1 MGIILLPV
9 KRIGT
14 IWIIAL
20 VISLLSSSTT
30 ITAQES
36 KKVYKVGLFLP
47 LHLDAAFDTEGNY
60 RYAPKT
66 FPKIHTP
73 ALEFYE
79 GALLALDT
87 LLAENSPIELI
98 VKDTRSTQQTLLQQ
112 LNSPDLQNIDL
123 LLAYCSANEI
133 KTLAEIGLQKGIP
146 VINVNL
152 PNDGGVKDNPYL
164 VLLSSTLNTQATAIY
179 NYISEKYAKQ
189 NIVVFRKKGALEDR
203 IKNYWE
209 EAGKAKGKLALK
221 LTYVDL
227 PDSFTVNQLIPKLD
241 TLKST
246 LCVAGSLDE
255 NFGKQL
261 ASQLATLAKK
271 NYKSTLIGMP
281 TWDGIRD
288 FAKPEYRGIDIIYC
302 TPYYNPRT
310 DSISQYIVNLF
321 NENIYAR
328 PSDMVMR
335 GYEAVWH
342 FSKLLHK
349 YGADV
354 SSNLSSREFE
364 VFRELNIKPHFSK
377 GQMSLDYFE
386 NKKLYFLKWQDG
398 QLKHQP

>member
-1 MGIILLPV
+1 M

-14 IWIIAL
+14 IWIIGL
-20 VISLLSSSTT
+20 VIFLVGWITHSS
-30 ITAQES
+30 AQET
-36 KKVYKVGLFLP
+36 KKAYKVGLFLP
-47 LHLDAAFDTEGNY
+47 LHLDAAFDAEGNY

-98 VKDTRSTQQTLLQQ
+98 IKDTRSAKQTLLQLLKSQ
-112 LNSPDLQNIDL
+112 DLQNIDL
-123 LLAYCSANEI
+123 LLTYCSANELKI
-133 KTLAEIGLQKGIP
+133 LAEAGLQKGIP

-152 PNDGGVKDNPYL
+152 PNDGGVKNNPYL
-164 VLLSSTLNTQATAIY
+164 VLLNSTLYTQATAIY
-179 NYISEKYAKQ
+179 KYISEEYADQ
-189 NIVVFRKKGALEDR
+189 NMIVFRKKGVLEDR
-203 IKNYWE
+203 IKKYWE
-209 EAGKAKGKLALK
+209 ETGKAKGKLALQ

-227 PDSFTVNQLIPKLD
+227 PDSFAVNQLTPYLD

-255 NFGKQL
+255 NFGKHLALQL
-261 ASQLATLAKK
+261 ASLAKK

-288 FAKPEYRGIDIIYC
+288 FAKPDYRGIDIIYC

-310 DSISQYIVNLF
+310 DSISQFIVNLF

-342 FSKLLHK
+342 FSKLLHQ

-364 VFRELNIKPHFSK
+364 VFRELNIKPSFSK

-398 QLKHQP
+398 LLKYQR

>member
-1 MGIILLPV
+1 M
-9 KRIGT
+9 KRLGT
-14 IWIIAL
+14 IWIIGL
-20 VISLLSSSTT
+20 VISLAGWTT
-30 ITAQES
+30 QSTAQEI

-47 LHLDAAFDTEGNY
+47 LHLDAAFDAEGNY

-98 VKDTRSTQQTLLQQ
+98 VKDTRSAKQTLSQQ

-123 LLAYCSANEI
+123 LLSYCSANEI
-133 KTLAEIGLQKGIP
+133 KILAEAGLQKSIP

-152 PNDGGVKDNPYL
+152 PNDGGVKNNPYL
-164 VLLSSTLNTQATAIY
+164 VLLNSTLSTQATAIY
-179 NYISEKYAKQ
+179 NYMAEKYTKQ
-189 NIVVFRKKGALEDR
+189 NVIVFRKKGTLEDR

-221 LTYVDL
+221 MTYVDL
-227 PDSFTVNQLIPKLD
+227 PDSFAVNQLTPYLD

-261 ASQLATLAKK
+261 AAQLASLAKK
-271 NYKSTLIGMP
+271 NYKSTLMGMP
-281 TWDGIRD
+281 TWDGVRD

-310 DSISQYIVNLF
+310 DSLSQYIVNLF

-349 YGADV
+349 FGADI

-364 VFRELNIKPHFSK
+364 VFRELDIQPHFSK
-377 GQMSLDYFE
+377 GQMRLDYFE

-398 QLKHQP
+398 LLKYQP

>member
-1 MGIILLPV
+1 MSILCF
-9 KRIGT
+9 
-14 IWIIAL
+14 
-20 VISLLSSSTT
+20 SDSS
-30 ITAQES
+30 IAQET
-36 KKVYKVGLFLP
+36 KKTYKIGLFLP
-47 LHLDAAFDTEGNY
+47 LHLDAAFDTTGNY

-66 FPKIHTP
+66 FPKIHSP

-87 LLAENSPIELI
+87 LLAENSSIELV
-98 VKDTRSTQQTLLQQ
+98 VKDTRSSRQTLVQQ
-112 LNSPDLQNIDL
+112 LNSPELQKIDL
-123 LLAYCSANEI
+123 LLAFCSANEI
-133 KTLAEIGLQKGIP
+133 KIMAEAGLQKGIP

-152 PNDGGVKDNPYL
+152 PNDGGVSGNPYL
-164 VLLSSTLNTQATAIY
+164 VLLNSTLSTQTTAIY
-179 NYISEKYAKQ
+179 NYIAEKYPKQ
-189 NIVVFRKKGALEDR
+189 NIIVFRKKGVLEDR
-203 IKNYWE
+203 IKNYWDE
-209 EAGKAKGKLALK
+209 SRTTKGKLALK

-227 PDSFTVNQLIPKLD
+227 PDSFTANQLIPKLD
-241 TLKST
+241 TLKPT

-261 ASQLATLAKK
+261 ASQLAGLAKR

-349 YGADV
+349 YGADI

-364 VFRELNIKPHFSK
+364 VFRELNIRPQFSN

-398 QLKHQP
+398 LLKYQP

>member
-1 MGIILLPV
+1 MSILCF
-9 KRIGT
+9 
-14 IWIIAL
+14 
-20 VISLLSSSTT
+20 SDSS
-30 ITAQES
+30 IAQET
-36 KKVYKVGLFLP
+36 KKTYKIGLFLP
-47 LHLDAAFDTEGNY
+47 LHLDAAFDTTGNY

-66 FPKIHTP
+66 FPKIHSP

-87 LLAENSPIELI
+87 LLAENSSIELV
-98 VKDTRSTQQTLLQQ
+98 VKDTRSSRQTLVQQ
-112 LNSPDLQNIDL
+112 LNSPELQKIDL
-123 LLAYCSANEI
+123 LLAFCSANEI
-133 KTLAEIGLQKGIP
+133 KIMAEAGLQKGIP

-152 PNDGGVKDNPYL
+152 PNDGGVTGNPYL
-164 VLLSSTLNTQATAIY
+164 VLLNSTLSTQTTAIY
-179 NYISEKYAKQ
+179 NYIAEKYPKQ
-189 NIVVFRKKGALEDR
+189 NIIVFRKKGVLEDR
-203 IKNYWE
+203 IKNYWDE
-209 EAGKAKGKLALK
+209 SRTTKGKLALK

-241 TLKST
+241 TLKPT

-255 NFGKQL
+255 HFGKQL
-261 ASQLATLAKK
+261 ASQLAGLAKR

-349 YGADV
+349 YGADI

-364 VFRELNIKPHFSK
+364 VFRELNIRPQFSN
-377 GQMSLDYFE
+377 GQMNLDYFE

-398 QLKHQP
+398 LLKYQL

>member
-1 MGIILLPV
+1 MR
-9 KRIGT
+9 RIGPNLI
-14 IWIIAL
+14 IWL
-20 VISLLSSSTT
+20 VISFVGMANSSE
-30 ITAQES
+30 AQEI
-36 KKVYKVGLFLP
+36 KKTYKIGLLLP
-47 LHLDAAFDTEGNY
+47 LHLDAAFDAEGTY

-87 LLAENSPIELI
+87 LLAENSSIELI
-98 VKDTRSTQQTLLQQ
+98 VKDTRSSKQTLTQQ
-112 LNSPDLQNIDL
+112 LNATDFRDLDL

-133 KTLAEIGLQKGIP
+133 KTMAEAGLQKGIP
-146 VINVNL
+146 IINVNL
-152 PNDGGVKDNPYL
+152 PNDGGVKGNPYL
-164 VLLSSTLNTQATAIY
+164 VLLNSTLRTQTTAIY
-179 NYISEKYAKQ
+179 NYIAEKYSKQ
-189 NIVVFRKKGALEDR
+189 NIVVFRKKGVLEDR
-203 IKNYWE
+203 IKNYWDE
-209 EAGKAKGKLALK
+209 TGKTKGNLALK

-241 TLKST
+241 TLKAT

-261 ASQLATLAKK
+261 ASQLATLAKR

-281 TWDGIRD
+281 TWDGLRD
-288 FAKPEYRGIDIIYC
+288 FAKPEYRGIDIIFC

-310 DSISQYIVNLF
+310 DTISQYIVNLF

-342 FSKLLHK
+342 FAKLLHK
-349 YGADV
+349 YGADI
-354 SSNLSSREFE
+354 SSNLTSRDFE
-364 VFRELNIKPHFSK
+364 VFRQLDIKPTFSN

-386 NKKLYFLKWQDG
+386 NKKLYFLKWQEG
-398 QLKHQP
+398 LLKYQP